1 MANVTHDEDTARS
14 SEEAAANTFPPL
26 SRADVLACSF
36 YAWYPTFRKVAPKA
50 SIIKPLEDRFIDY
63 LESDRVFIPD
73 GSGPIG

>member
-1 MANVTHDEDTARS
+1 MSNARDEDELSSS
-14 SEEAAANTFPPL
+14 SEELADAFPPL
-26 SRADVLACSF
+26 TRADVLACSF
-36 YAWYPTFRKVAPKA
+36 SAWYPTFRKVAPKA